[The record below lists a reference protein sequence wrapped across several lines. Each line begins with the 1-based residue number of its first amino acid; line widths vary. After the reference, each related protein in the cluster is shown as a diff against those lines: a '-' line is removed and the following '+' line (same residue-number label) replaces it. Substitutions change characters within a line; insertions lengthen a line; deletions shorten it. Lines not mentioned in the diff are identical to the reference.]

1 MLPVSF
7 NFPLMDRW
15 SGCWYYR
22 LEVPRRE
29 LLKKGLPVYE
39 NEPSK
44 ADIQVFSRAQT
55 PGCIKLIK
63 RLKQDGK
70 KIVCDLDDL
79 IWAIDPRNP
88 YSEDVTPSLLQ
99 YIDEA
104 VGLSDL
110 VTVTTRNLKSAVKR
124 RFPGKKIEI
133 LPNFVDK
140 ELPREVSAVPEL
152 DPDKFVL
159 LASGSI
165 SHMGDF
171 SILPHIAKLFSPSE
185 VQWVMFGPEDFKN
198 IVPNA
203 IWISVQ
209 KTYDYIATLVDLGQ
223 RFKTIGVVP
232 LEKNAFNE
240 SKSRLKMVEYGN
252 ASIPGVYSSV
262 GEYAETR
269 RGEMVP
275 PDAPATSWACGIRLV
290 MARHKQLSSAA
301 KQSIENCCTADLG
314 VGMWERAYNQLGGN

>member
-1 MLPVSF
+1 M
-7 NFPLMDRW
+7 
-15 SGCWYYR
+15 
-22 LEVPRRE
+22 
-29 LLKKGLPVYE
+29 LKKGLPVYE

-44 ADIQVFSRAQT
+44 ADIQVFSRVQT

-70 KIVCDLDDL
+70 KIVCDLDDFT
-79 IWAIDPRNP
+79 WAIDPRNP

-99 YIDEA
+99 YMDEA
-104 VGLSDL
+104 VGFSDL
-110 VTVTTRNLKSAVKR
+110 LTVTTRNLKGAVKK

-140 ELPREVSAVPEL
+140 ESPEGKSAVPDGL
-152 DPDKFVL
+152 DPAKFVL

-185 VQWVMFGPEDFKN
+185 VQWVVFGPEDFKSV
-198 IVPNA
+198 IPNA
-203 IWISVQ
+203 IWISAQ
-209 KTYDYIATLVDLGQ
+209 RTYDYIATLVDLGQ

-240 SKSRLKMVEYGN
+240 SKSRLKMLEYSN
-252 ASIPGVYSSV
+252 AKIPGVYSAV

-290 MARHKQLSSAA
+290 MTRHKQLSSAA
-301 KQSIENCCTADLG
+301 KQSIENCCTADLS
-314 VGMWERAYNQLGGN
+314 VGMWERAYGQLGGN

>member
-22 LEVPRRE
+22 LEIPRRE
-29 LLKKGLPVYE
+29 LLKNGLSVYE
-39 NEPSK
+39 NEPAK
-44 ADIQVFSRAQT
+44 ADIQVFSRVQT

-63 RLKQDGK
+63 RLKQDNK
-70 KIVCDLDDL
+70 KIVCDLDDFT
-79 IWAIDPRNP
+79 WAIDSRNP
-88 YSEDVTPSLLQ
+88 YSSDVTPSLLQ
-99 YIDEA
+99 YMDEA
-104 VGLSDL
+104 VGLADL
-110 VTVTTRNLKSAVKR
+110 VTVTTRNLKVAVKK

-140 ELPREVSAVPEL
+140 ELPGGVSAVPEL

-171 SILPHIAKLFSPSE
+171 SILPYIAKMFQSSE
-185 VQWVMFGPEDFKN
+185 VQWVIFGPEDFRSL
-198 IVPNA
+198 IPGA
-203 IWISVQ
+203 IWISEQ
-209 KTYDYIATLVDLGQ
+209 KTYDYLATLTDLGH

-232 LEKNAFNE
+232 LEENHFNQ
-240 SKSRLKMVEYGN
+240 SKSRLKVLEYGMAN
-252 ASIPGVYSSV
+252 IPVVYSAV
-262 GEYAETR
+262 GEYAELR

-275 PDAPATSWACGIRLV
+275 PNAPAISWSCGIRQV
-290 MARHKQLSSAA
+290 MAKHKQLATAA
-301 KQSIENCCTADLG
+301 KQSIEGCCTADIGINL
-314 VGMWERAYNQLGGN
+314 WQCAYEGLV